1 MCVHV
6 CACASVCV
14 YVCEDACVC
23 VYVYTVTCVCVCTC
37 TRMYVVVE
45 VVAEATLGCHS
56 SSAVHRP
63 VSLRDSPVPD
73 FSVLTS
79 SFFVGSEDGT

>member
-1 MCVHV
+1 
-6 CACASVCV
+6 
-14 YVCEDACVC
+14 
-23 VYVYTVTCVCVCTC
+23 
-37 TRMYVVVE
+37 MYVVVE

-79 SFFVGSEDGT
+79 SFFVGSEDGTGVFMPAQQTPFTS